1 MGAVERRGSHSVTIA
16 VHRALALRYGHG
28 DNNFKTRSMDPN
40 LHQQK
45 GIEHLNKVLRY
56 APMVAAG
63 GKATVH
69 LTYEDWH
76 VVADTLF
83 RMNTPR
89 EVLPEA
95 ISDYRI
101 GPQHRSIEIDTP
113 ALRITVEMF

>member
-1 MGAVERRGSHSVTIA
+1 
-16 VHRALALRYGHG
+16 
-28 DNNFKTRSMDPN
+28 MDPN
-40 LHQQK
+40 LHQKK

-56 APMVAAG
+56 APMVAKG

-89 EVLPEA
+89 KALPEA
-95 ISDYRI
+95 IADYRL
-101 GPQHRSIEIDTP
+101 GPHHRSIELDTP
-113 ALRITVEMF
+113 ALQITVEMF